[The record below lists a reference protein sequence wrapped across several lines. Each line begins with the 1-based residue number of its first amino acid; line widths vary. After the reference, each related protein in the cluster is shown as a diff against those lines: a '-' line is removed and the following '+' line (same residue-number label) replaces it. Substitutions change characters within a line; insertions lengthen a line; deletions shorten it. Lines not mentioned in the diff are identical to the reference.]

1 MRKKISK
8 ILVTG
13 GAGFIGSEFVRQLAN
28 RDANRDC
35 PRRGLR
41 RGLSLPYEVI
51 VLDKLTYAGDLER
64 LKAVRGKYKF
74 YKADIC
80 DKRQV
85 GTIFKK
91 EKPKVI
97 VNFAAETHVDRSIKD
112 AGVFLET
119 NIKGVQVLLE
129 ACRKNKVDKF
139 IHISTDEVYGEIR
152 KGMFTEDSNLQPN
165 SPYAASKAAGDLL
178 IKAYIRTYGFPAII
192 IRPSNNYGP
201 WQYPEKL
208 IPLTIIKL
216 LHNKRTPV
224 YGKGQNIREWLHVS
238 DCARAIL
245 LVMEKGSLGEIYN
258 IGSSEEKRN
267 IEVVK
272 RIIKNLGKSEKLIE
286 YVNDRPGHDWRYS
299 LDVKKIK
306 TELGWR
312 PKISFREGLIDTVK
326 WYMDNSDWL
335 NKFFPKIMPR

>member
-8 ILVTG
+8 IIVTG

-28 RDANRDC
+28 RDC
-35 PRRGLR
+35 PRS
-41 RGLSLPYEVI
+41 GLSLPYEVI

-129 ACRKNKVDKF
+129 ACRNNKINKF

-152 KGMFTEDSNLQPN
+152 KGKFTEDSNLQPN

-216 LHNKRTPV
+216 MHNKRTPV

-245 LVMEKGSLGEIYN
+245 LVMEKGSLGETYN
-258 IGSSEEKRN
+258 IGSNEEKRN

-272 RIIKNLGKSEKLIE
+272 WIIKNLGKSEKLIE
-286 YVNDRPGHDWRYS
+286 YVKDRPGHDWRYA

-306 TELGWR
+306 TELGWH

-335 NKFFPKIMPR
+335 NKFF

>member
-1 MRKKISK
+1 MRKKLSK

-13 GAGFIGSEFVRQLAN
+13 GAGFIGSEFVRQL
-28 RDANRDC
+28 ANRDC

-51 VLDKLTYAGDLER
+51 VLDKLTYAGDLSR
-64 LKAVRGKYKF
+64 LEAVKGKFRF

-80 DKRQV
+80 NKRQLDE
-85 GTIFKK
+85 IFER

-112 AGVFLET
+112 SGVFLET

-129 ACRKNKVDKF
+129 ICRKNKIDKF

-152 KGMFTEDSNLQPN
+152 KGKFTENSNLQPN

-208 IPLTIIKL
+208 I
-216 LHNKRTPV
+216 
-224 YGKGQNIREWLHVS
+224 IR
-238 DCARAIL
+238 
-245 LVMEKGSLGEIYN
+245 LVIFRWN
-258 IGSSEEKRN
+258 QA
-267 IEVVK
+267 
-272 RIIKNLGKSEKLIE
+272 
-286 YVNDRPGHDWRYS
+286 NDYR
-299 LDVKKIK
+299 
-306 TELGWR
+306 
-312 PKISFREGLIDTVK
+312 F
-326 WYMDNSDWL
+326 
-335 NKFFPKIMPR
+335 

>member
-1 MRKKISK
+1 MRKRISK

-13 GAGFIGSEFVRQLAN
+13 GAGFIGSEFVRLVVKEGY
-28 RDANRDC
+28 RVV
-35 PRRGLR
+35 L
-41 RGLSLPYEVI
+41 
-51 VLDKLTYAGDLER
+51 LDKLTYAGDLGR
-64 LKAVRGKYKF
+64 LEAVKGKFKF

-80 DKRQV
+80 NKRQLDK
-85 GTIFKK
+85 IFKK
-91 EKPKVI
+91 EKPGVV

-129 ACRKNKVDKF
+129 ACRNNKINKF

-152 KGMFTEDSNLQPN
+152 KGKFTEDSNLQPN

-216 LHNKRTPV
+216 MHNKRTPV

-245 LVMEKGSLGEIYN
+245 LVMEKGSLGETYN
-258 IGSSEEKRN
+258 IGSNEEKRN

-272 RIIKNLGKSEKLIE
+272 WIIKNLGKSEKLIE
-286 YVNDRPGHDWRYS
+286 YVKDRPGHDWRYA

-306 TELGWR
+306 TELGWH

-335 NKFFPKIMPR
+335 NKFF

>member
-8 ILVTG
+8 IFVTG
-13 GAGFIGSEFVRQLAN
+13 GAGFIGSEFIRL
-28 RDANRDC
+28 
-35 PRRGLR
+35 
-41 RGLSLPYEVI
+41 VI
-51 VLDKLTYAGDLER
+51 KEGYRVVLLDKLTYAGDLSR
-64 LKAVRGKYKF
+64 LDSVKGKFRF

-80 DKRQV
+80 NTKQLEK
-85 GTIFKK
+85 IFKK
-91 EKPKVI
+91 EKPMVI

-139 IHISTDEVYGEIR
+139 IQISTDEVYGEIR
-152 KGMFTEDSNLQPN
+152 KGKFTEDSNLQPN

-178 IKAYIRTYGFPAII
+178 VKSYIRTYDFPAII

-216 LHNKRTPV
+216 MHNKRTPV

-245 LVMEKGSLGEIYN
+245 LVMEKGSLGEAYN

-272 RIIKNLGKSEKLIE
+272 QIIKNLGKSEKLIE
-286 YVNDRPGHDWRYS
+286 YVKDRPGHDWRYS

-335 NKFFPKIMPR
+335 NKSFYEVNK

>member
-1 MRKKISK
+1 MRKRISK

-13 GAGFIGSEFVRQLAN
+13 GAGFIGSEFVRLVVKEGY
-28 RDANRDC
+28 RVV
-35 PRRGLR
+35 L
-41 RGLSLPYEVI
+41 
-51 VLDKLTYAGDLER
+51 LDKLTYAGDLGR
-64 LKAVRGKYKF
+64 LEAVKGKFKF

-80 DKRQV
+80 NKRQLDK
-85 GTIFKK
+85 IFKK
-91 EKPKVI
+91 EKPGVV

-129 ACRKNKVDKF
+129 ACRKNKVDRF

-152 KGMFTEDSNLQPN
+152 KGKFTENSNLQPN

-208 IPLTIIKL
+208 VPLTIVKL

-224 YGKGQNIREWLHVS
+224 YAKGLNIREWLYVS

-245 LVMEKGSLGEIYN
+245 LVMEKGLLGEIYN

-272 RIIKNLGKSEKLIE
+272 LIVKNLGQSERLIE
-286 YVNDRPGHDWRYS
+286 YVKDRPGHDWRYA
-299 LDVKKIK
+299 LDTKKMRA
-306 TELGWR
+306 ELGWR
-312 PKISFREGLIDTVK
+312 PRVSFQEGLRDTVK
-326 WYMDNSDWL
+326 WYKDNKGWL
-335 NKFFPKIMPR
+335 DRCFCKRLPR